1 LGFHQSGSFLAIE
14 NCQLKHFTSTVIPG
28 LCAAA
33 ASYTRTLPVARLS
46 LRWMEQPWPHTLN
59 NIAMLWISSML
70 MFCLK
75 EVLSIEK
82 KVFWSD
88 LGIARKIYK
97 GKAISSKSGF

>member
-1 LGFHQSGSFLAIE
+1 LFFFVAKNTLILGFHQSGSFLAIE

-46 LRWMEQPWPHTLN
+46 LRWMEQPWPHTLT

-82 KVFWSD
+82 KVFWS
-88 LGIARKIYK
+88 
-97 GKAISSKSGF
+97 AISSKSGF